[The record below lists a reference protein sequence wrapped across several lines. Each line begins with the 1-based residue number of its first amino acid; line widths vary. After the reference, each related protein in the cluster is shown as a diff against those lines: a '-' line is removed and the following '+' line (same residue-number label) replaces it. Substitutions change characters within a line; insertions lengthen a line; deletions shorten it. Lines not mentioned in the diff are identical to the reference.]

1 MSSYGDLVKDALSG
15 VTTKNGAGYYKIN
28 CPLCPMVLAKGTED
42 RDVSMGVHAETG
54 GFKCFRC
61 LKTGYIDSAHLSRAT
76 NVAPEEKRKVRL
88 ESDDFVPLWS
98 KEGTESYSLRPA
110 YSFLFDR
117 GFSMA
122 DIHRAFM
129 HGCSCGYYAG
139 RVIVP
144 HTHDTG
150 EVWGFSSR
158 LWTRNPPEGVPKTLY
173 PPGMDRDILYN
184 EQALYIETDVPCMV
198 VEGAMDST
206 WYLPHAVACLGKP
219 TSAHFDKFLLARRP
233 LVFCLDGDAW
243 RTAKALHFKMR
254 MRKRPSGWLKLPAK
268 QDPQSV
274 DPVELWGQVTKA
286 KIV

>member
-1 MSSYGDLVKDALSG
+1 
-15 VTTKNGAGYYKIN
+15 
-28 CPLCPMVLAKGTED
+28 MVLAKGTED

-139 RVIVP
+139 
-144 HTHDTG
+144 
-150 EVWGFSSR
+150 
-158 LWTRNPPEGVPKTLY
+158 
-173 PPGMDRDILYN
+173 
-184 EQALYIETDVPCMV
+184 
-198 VEGAMDST
+198 
-206 WYLPHAVACLGKP
+206 
-219 TSAHFDKFLLARRP
+219 
-233 LVFCLDGDAW
+233 
-243 RTAKALHFKMR
+243 
-254 MRKRPSGWLKLPAK
+254 
-268 QDPQSV
+268 
-274 DPVELWGQVTKA
+274 
-286 KIV
+286 